1 MNEVT
6 QRPGGIVEHLPMADD
21 RTDGWRAL
29 RQLGDVV
36 KAEDTYVM
44 VSGEA
49 VEFATKHP
57 ELFSSKAAFDQLG
70 SPLPLVPIA
79 IDPPDHARYRRI
91 LDPFFGPKRMGALD
105 TELRAQ
111 AGRIIDELAV
121 RGSCDIV
128 PDLANL
134 YPTQVFLTLFGLPL
148 EDRERLIA
156 WKDSILELTDPTST
170 EPSSDLLTHAVELY
184 EYLSR
189 YVTERRAGAGAD
201 LLTQLL
207 ASRDEGGMTDEE
219 IIGLCYLF
227 VLAGLDTV
235 ASALGFSFATLG
247 ADPALRSQLVDH
259 PESIPDFIEEILRV
273 EVPVPFSPRVTT
285 QDVSVAGVEI
295 PAGSPVLISYGAA
308 NRDPRRHDHPD
319 QLDPTSAGRH
329 YAFGGGPHR
338 CLGSHLARLEMRVVL
353 EEWHRRIPDYELA
366 GDPPKARWPAGTL
379 GLTSVRLRYDARS
392 NTH

>member
-1 MNEVT
+1 
-6 QRPGGIVEHLPMADD
+6 
-21 RTDGWRAL
+21 
-29 RQLGDVV
+29 
-36 KAEDTYVM
+36 
-44 VSGEA
+44 
-49 VEFATKHP
+49 
-57 ELFSSKAAFDQLG
+57 
-70 SPLPLVPIA
+70 
-79 IDPPDHARYRRI
+79 
-91 LDPFFGPKRMGALD
+91 MGALD

-353 EEWHRRIPDYELA
+353 EEWHRRIPDYELV
-366 GDPPKARWPAGTL
+366 GDLPKARWPAGTL
-379 GLTSVRLRYDARS
+379 GLTSVRLRYDAPS